1 MCFRPHLIGETASS
15 FAKISYL
22 QIKQHSKDYS
32 YIEIG
37 NQRNGVCKGDTC
49 NKHLKLKNKLLS
61 KWYLKIVKKIMKWA

>member
-22 QIKQHSKDYS
+22 QIKQPSKDYS
-32 YIEIG
+32 YIKIG

-49 NKHLKLKNKLLS
+49 NKHLKLKNKKLLS
-61 KWYLKIVKKIMKWA
+61 T